1 MTKVLGREA
10 NWFLGLGE
18 KEEKLVREIGDER
31 HKTGLSKVVIEE
43 GKRIRVLEGPL
54 KDYVGAVVKVDLHKR
69 EAVVK
74 VEFMGRE
81 MELKMGIEMIGT
93 PR

>member
-1 MTKVLGREA
+1 M
-10 NWFLGLGE
+10 
-18 KEEKLVREIGDER
+18 
-31 HKTGLSKVVIEE
+31 
-43 GKRIRVLEGPL
+43 